1 MPTADLRTA
10 KLVRSQIQQLQPSIY
25 DPPATELAGLFY
37 TPRELE
43 MLLRDELIGRA
54 DLDNLPV
61 RTRSKV
67 AKTLVCDALGYE
79 APTTFT
85 KVNPRLRH
93 ANLDVYAQQASNL
106 QIWNQEVDA
115 ARRYVILVLR
125 AGVIADAHVIAGAD
139 LAHFDTT
146 GTLTS
151 KFQANR
157 IHEDSG
163 SRLVSKRDTA
173 TFIEQFDPKPTI
185 ARSTSPVD
193 APVRGRILDIST
205 VYRLLISL
213 VGRTFPDPGQTQ
225 ERNRGSVV
233 HREACSALGLTHFAD
248 HGQFPDILSQLLEV
262 KLQLART
269 IDLGLELPSSET
281 SLASANGVVA
291 VCDVRYAIFYGQ
303 RTDSKFTLTDL
314 VVTTGQD
321 FFKEFRQFAGKV
333 SNSKLQLRLPTE
345 WFVPASR

>member
-1 MPTADLRTA
+1 MRAEYLRTA
-10 KLVRSQIQQLQPSIY
+10 KLVRTQIRQLQPSIY
-25 DPPATELAGLFY
+25 DQPATELTGLFY
-37 TPRELE
+37 TPHELE
-43 MLLRDELIGRA
+43 TLLRKELIGRT
-54 DLDNLPV
+54 DLDDLPV

-67 AKTLVCDALGYE
+67 AKTLVCEALGYE

-93 ANLDVYAQQASNL
+93 ANVDVYAQQASNL

-115 ARRYVILVLR
+115 ARRYVILILR
-125 AGVIADAHVIAGAD
+125 DGVIADVHVIAGAD
-139 LAHFDTT
+139 LAQFDAT

-163 SRLVSKRDTA
+163 SRLASPRDTA
-173 TFIEQFDPKPTI
+173 NFVEQFQPKPSI
-185 ARSTSPVD
+185 PRSTSPVD
-193 APVRGRILDIST
+193 APARGRILDIST

-213 VGRTFPDPGQTQ
+213 VGRTFPDPGQTK

-233 HREACSALGLTHFAD
+233 HREECSALGLSHYAD

-269 IDLGLELPSSET
+269 IDLGLELPSSE
-281 SLASANGVVA
+281 SPLASANGVVA
-291 VCDVRYAIFYGQ
+291 VCDVRYAIFYGMRSNSQ
-303 RTDSKFTLTDL
+303 FTLTDL
-314 VVTTGQD
+314 VVATGMD

-333 SNSKLQLRLPTE
+333 SNSKLQLRLPTK
-345 WFVPASR
+345 WFS